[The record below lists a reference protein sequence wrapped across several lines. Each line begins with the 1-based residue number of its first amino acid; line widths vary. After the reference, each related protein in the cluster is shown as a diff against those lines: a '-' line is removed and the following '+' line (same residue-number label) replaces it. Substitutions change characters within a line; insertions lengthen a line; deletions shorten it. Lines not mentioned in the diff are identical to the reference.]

1 MGIAGSSLNKLDDML
16 IRVVM
21 VYNLMANSVDMIA
34 EWTKH
39 IKNGVSRNW
48 VGRLRAPLCIDDG
61 EFINH
66 KAARQLFPRFC
77 RYNVCAWLI
86 ASLTV
91 WSFFIYSWGN

>member
-1 MGIAGSSLNKLDDML
+1 MGIAGSSHNKLDDTL
-16 IRVVM
+16 IRV
-21 VYNLMANSVDMIA
+21 YSLMANSVDMIT

-66 KAARQLFPRFC
+66 KAARQLFPRF
-77 RYNVCAWLI
+77 L
-86 ASLTV
+86 
-91 WSFFIYSWGN
+91 